1 MSTPSRV
8 PLAIAHDYLTVRGGA
23 ERVVLAMHRAF
34 PQAPIYTTLYHPE
47 GTFPEFVD
55 ADVRVSPLNHVG
67 PLRRNHRAALPLLAP
82 AASAMHVDAEVTLV
96 SSTGWAHGFRTT
108 GRTLVYCHSPARF
121 LYLRRQYL
129 GQGSR
134 LSPQAL
140 VLGALRPGLL
150 RWDRRAARRADRYL
164 ANSTI
169 VAERIARAYGIEA
182 RILFPPGGMDPLAG
196 QQAVPQVEDWAAS
209 GYHLLVSRLMPYKN
223 IDAALG
229 AFAALED
236 ERLVVIGRGPLKDH
250 LVGTAP
256 PNVRFLEGL
265 EDSQM
270 RWAYAH
276 ATALL
281 APSFEDFGL
290 TPLEAYSFGKPVL
303 ALRGGGYL
311 DTVRD
316 GDTGLFFSEPT
327 PSAIADAVHRGQRV
341 SWDREAI
348 TTHGAAFSESR
359 FAQALRDEIS
369 LLRPASPEA

>member
-250 LVGTAP
+250 LVSTAP

-327 PSAIADAVHRGQRV
+327 RQD
-341 SWDREAI
+341 
-348 TTHGAAFSESR
+348 
-359 FAQALRDEIS
+359 
-369 LLRPASPEA
+369 